1 MTEWQAASLVA
12 LGAVVF
18 LDQWPAVQSM
28 ISRPI
33 VVGPAVG
40 WILGAPA
47 DGVLWGAAF
56 ETMLLVIQ
64 PVGAARY
71 PDAALASLLGTTA
84 AITGMES
91 GIYPAAW
98 AVAVAAVAGWAG
110 EVVGRLQRRRNAR
123 TAAAVLSR
131 VSGGSLRAPARG
143 IAVALSRGAALGAL
157 QTAAGLVLVIVGT
170 RLLAGSPWTGPLD
183 AHGLRIAAAAMAG
196 VGGARFLGLRRKR
209 VVSLV
214 LGAAAGL
221 AVVALGVAL

>member
-33 VVGPAVG
+33 VVGPVVG

-56 ETMLLVIQ
+56 ETMLLAIQ

-71 PDAALASLLGTTA
+71 PDAALAGLLGTTA
-84 AITGMES
+84 AITGTEA

-98 AVAVAAVAGWAG
+98 AVAVAAGAGWVG
-110 EVVGRLQRRRNAR
+110 ELVDRLQRRRNAR
-123 TAAAVLSR
+123 TALAVLSR
-131 VSGGSLRAPARG
+131 VSGGSLGAPGRG
-143 IAVALSRGAALGAL
+143 IAGALARGAALGAL
-157 QTAAGLVLVIVGT
+157 QTAAGLVLVIGGT
-170 RLLAGSPWTGPLD
+170 RLLTGSPWAGPLD

-196 VGGARFLGLRRKR
+196 VAGARVLGLGRKR
-209 VVSLV
+209 VGSLV
-214 LGAAAGL
+214 VGAAAGL
-221 AVVALGVAL
+221 ALVALGVVR